1 MDMPSG
7 TDLGAELA
15 VSEAIDT
22 TSNTEITARQSSPEP
37 VAIEDD
43 IALEPEVVTQ
53 NDEGKYRQD
62 VRATGLFKNN
72 NISRIARQHF
82 GNVYNNV
89 TYHYPTPSRDKYRD
103 IGFDFDMAT
112 LSTNALQLSS
122 FESAYESREVFISK
136 KRPDV
141 SLQSDF
147 CSCLAD

>member
-1 MDMPSG
+1 MNMSSG
-7 TDLGAELA
+7 TDLEVELA

-22 TSNTEITARQSSPEP
+22 TSNTEITARRSSPEP

-53 NDEGKYRQD
+53 NDEGRYRQG
-62 VRATGLFKNN
+62 VRAAGFFKSNR
-72 NISRIARQHF
+72 ISGTARQHI
-82 GNVYNNV
+82 GNIYNNV
-89 TYHYPTPSRDKYRD
+89 TYHYPTQSRDKYRD

-112 LSTNALQLSS
+112 LSTNALQLSA